1 MLANFVQGYIEKY
14 GVPKEVKKIA
24 KYCIKRENGKVF
36 RNETEDTIQTI
47 IFYHIAK
54 KTIIVEK
61 DKKDNV
67 KGVLMWYNCNYDDG
81 WDFICN
87 WEEDKPEG
95 DTILLA
101 FFFADNIKYI
111 KRGIKKLLKQEPA
124 VLTKKLTGYRLK
136 HFNPE
141 KVDFPNR
148 LFDKFLKI

>member
-14 GVPKEVKKIA
+14 GVPNEVQKIT
-24 KYCIKRENGKVF
+24 KYCIDRENGKVF
-36 RNETEDTIQTI
+36 RNETEETIQTI
-47 IFYHIAK
+47 VFYHIAK

-61 DKKDNV
+61 DEDNNV
-67 KGVLMWYNCNYDDG
+67 KGVLMWYNCDYDDG

-101 FFFADNIKYI
+101 YFFADNIKYI
-111 KRGIKKLLKQEPA
+111 KRGIGKLLQKEPN
-124 VLTKKLTGYRLK
+124 VLTKKLTGYRLRQ
-136 HFNPE
+136 FNPQ

-148 LFDKFLKI
+148 LFDKFLNK

>member
-1 MLANFVQGYIEKY
+1 
-14 GVPKEVKKIA
+14 
-24 KYCIKRENGKVF
+24 
-36 RNETEDTIQTI
+36 
-47 IFYHIAK
+47 
-54 KTIIVEK
+54 
-61 DKKDNV
+61 
-67 KGVLMWYNCNYDDG
+67 MWYNCDYDDG
-81 WDFICN
+81 WGFICN

-111 KRGIKKLLKQEPA
+111 KRGIKKLLKKEPA

-148 LFDKFLKI
+148 LFDKFLKL